1 MLVRSSQTV
10 IDKKNLILFSFL
22 GMKFEKVGTG
32 LLSESN
38 FSVRNDITKH
48 GLQQ

>member
-1 MLVRSSQTV
+1 MLVRSSQAV
-10 IDKKNLILFSFL
+10 IDKKNLILSSFL